1 MRRLLTLTLLF
12 LGLALSAQAA
22 NTYTIQSKVLDRR
35 TEGGIEMST
44 VRLLHAADSS
54 LVTGTTTDQYGSF
67 TLKNVPAGDFVLEVK
82 YLGYK
87 DHFQNITVKDR
98 SLVLRNILI
107 EETAQD
113 LGAVSVTGMAA
124 QMIVKVDTVEF
135 NAAAFKTA
143 ENAVVED
150 LIKRMPGFEVSNG
163 TIKVNG
169 ETISR
174 IKVDGKKFFDGDIEM
189 TTKNLTA
196 DMVDKIQV
204 IDEKSDMARLTGF
217 EDDETERIINITLKK
232 NRKRGIFGNVSG
244 GAGAD
249 LDQGLGVYADKAYDW
264 SRFLDDDARYNANA
278 FLNFMMGDTQT
289 TLVAGANNTNT
300 ARSGRGRGMQ
310 GWGAGSGIT
319 ATQNLG
325 LNNNAAISD
334 NLLIGGDA
342 SYNHSTNTNMTESS
356 RDNWLSGDTLTNNNR
371 SNSLSNSDNGN
382 LRLEM
387 EWTIDSLN
395 TLIVQPNIS
404 YSHNTTSSSSEYDYY
419 TNGDSTSWGDT
430 RNSNVNDNLNSR
442 LNLIFS
448 HKSARRAGRSI
459 TINLNGNYSS
469 GLTEGTNLSHKYT
482 ADTAILL
489 DQHSTNT
496 SDNYGFGFRGSYVEP
511 LWNLK
516 NFIELS
522 ASFNYNSRNSEKLQ
536 YDQDA
541 TGEYTVL
548 DTEYSNT
555 YRNQS
560 FSEVIEAN
568 YRYNDGTLN
577 LMAGMRLQPSQNY
590 SYTNYKD
597 GSDPY
602 NVEQSVVNFS
612 PTLSVRYNLGDRRNF
627 LRMEYRG
634 NSQQPS
640 ITQMQPVKNN
650 SNLMNET
657 VGNATLVPA
666 YSQNLRLITTKFN
679 PETFSS
685 WSASLMGS
693 MTQNSLVSNSI
704 YDGTGKQYNQT
715 VNAKRTPFNLNGSF
729 MFNTPVIPNRLHLN
743 TNTSLG
749 YQERIGYTSRL
760 TSLDL
765 DINDLP
771 LGDESRTQSYNI
783 NENLSLTLTHDIFE
797 IGARGSFSYGHT
809 HNLLSDNLQETMN
822 WSGSGNINIHLPYS
836 INIAT
841 DISYSDRAGYAG
853 FDQSE
858 IMWNASIDKTI
869 KNKVTISLSMT
880 DILRQRLNINQNIGD
895 NYISYNKYNT
905 LPSYFL
911 LTVTYKIAKFA
922 GGATQPEQPTFGPGG
937 FQGGGRRGNGGYQG
951 GRGNGGFGGG
961 MMMMGM

>member
-1 MRRLLTLTLLF
+1 MRKVLTILLLF
-12 LGLALSAQAA
+12 TGLTTSALAA
-22 NTYTIQSKVLDRR
+22 PTYTIQSKVLDKS

-44 VRLLHAADSS
+44 VRLLQAADSS

-67 TLKNVPAGDFVLEVK
+67 TLKNVPAGDFILEVK
-82 YLGYK
+82 YLGYQ
-87 DHFQNITVKDR
+87 DYFQNISVKDR
-98 SLVLRNILI
+98 SLILKNILI
-107 EETAQD
+107 EETSQH

-124 QMIVKVDTVEF
+124 QMIVKVDTVEY
-135 NAAAFKTA
+135 NASAFKTA

-150 LIKRMPGFEVSNG
+150 LFKRMPGFEVNNG
-163 TIKVNG
+163 SITVNG

-196 DMVDKIQV
+196 DMVEKIQI
-204 IDEKSDMARLTGF
+204 IDEKSDMAKLTGF

-232 NRKRGIFGNVSG
+232 NRKKGVFGNVSAG
-244 GAGAD
+244 GGAD
-249 LDQGLGVYADKAYDW
+249 LDQGLGVYADKNYDW
-264 SRFLDDDARYNANA
+264 SRFWDDDARYNANA

-300 ARSGRGRGMQ
+300 ARSGRGRDMQ

-319 ATQNLG
+319 STQNVG
-325 LNNNAAISD
+325 LNNNAAISE

-387 EWTIDSLN
+387 EWKIDTLN
-395 TLIVQPNIS
+395 TLIVQPNIT
-404 YSHNTTSSSSEYDYY
+404 YSHNTSNSHSEYDYY

-430 RNSNVNDNLNSR
+430 RNSNVNDNLSSR

-448 HKSARRAGRSI
+448 HKSNKRAGRTI
-459 TINLNGNYSS
+459 TFNMNGNYSNALS
-469 GLTEGTNLSHKYT
+469 EGSNLSHKYT
-482 ADTAILL
+482 ADTTILL

-496 SDNYGFGFRGSYVEP
+496 SDSYGLGFRGSYVEP

-522 ASFNYNSRNSEKLQ
+522 ASFNYNTRNSEKLQ

-548 DTEYSNT
+548 DTEYSNN
-555 YRNQS
+555 YRNES
-560 FSEVIEAN
+560 YSEVLEAN
-568 YRYNDGTLN
+568 YRYNNGVLN
-577 LMAGMRLQPSQNY
+577 LMAGMRVQPSQNF
-590 SYTNYKD
+590 SHTNYKD

-602 NVEQSVVNFS
+602 DVHQSVVNFS

-657 VGNATLVPA
+657 VGNASLLPA
-666 YSQNLRLITTKFN
+666 YSQNLRLVTTKYN
-679 PETFSS
+679 AETFSS
-685 WSASLMGS
+685 WNATLFGS
-693 MTQNSLVSNSI
+693 MTQNALVSNSI
-704 YDGTGKQYNQT
+704 YDGTGKQFNQT
-715 VNAKRTPFNLNGSF
+715 VNAKRSPFNLNGSF
-729 MFNTPVIPNRLHLN
+729 MYNTPVIPNRLHLN
-743 TNTSLG
+743 TRTTLG

-760 TSLDL
+760 SDLNL
-765 DINDLP
+765 DITDLP
-771 LGDESRTQSYNI
+771 LGDESRTQNYNF

-797 IGARGSFSYGHT
+797 VGARGSFSYGNT
-809 HNLLSDNLQETMN
+809 HNLLSGNRQETMN

-841 DISYSDRAGYAG
+841 DISYSDRSGYAS

-869 KNKVTISLSMT
+869 KNKITIALSMT
-880 DILRQRLNINQNIGD
+880 DILRQRLNISQNIGD
-895 NYISYNKYNT
+895 NFISYNKYNT

-922 GGATQPEQPTFGPGG
+922 GGATQPENGFGN
-937 FQGGGRRGNGGYQG
+937 GGGRRGGGG
-951 GRGNGGFGGG
+951 FPGGFGGG
-961 MMMMGM
+961 MPFIM